1 MNEMTQEEE
10 IEIKERVRR
19 FYDEVSDGKNDDVW
33 RDEEPLSEVEQDIAD
48 ALEPLSALSRATT
61 LLDVMAH
68 DDEVFGIVLA
78 RITWE
83 LRNHYE
89 FACIKE
95 RGRRPSKNDIDR
107 AMGARFDEI
116 ANKIVREMFPDE
128 YKQRE
133 MQKLQLELKAA
144 KKGRRE

>member
-1 MNEMTQEEE
+1 MSDMTQEEE
-10 IEIKERVRR
+10 MEIRDKVKR
-19 FYDEVSDGKNDDVW
+19 FYNEVSDGKNDEVW

-48 ALEPLSALSRATT
+48 ALEPLSAVNRATT
-61 LLDVMAH
+61 LLNVMSH

-89 FACIKE
+89 LTCIKE
-95 RGRRPSKNDIDR
+95 HGRRPRKNDADR
-107 AMGARFDEI
+107 EMGARFDEI
-116 ANKIVREMFPDE
+116 ANKIVRDVFPDE
-128 YKQRE
+128 YRQRE

-144 KKGRRE
+144 KKGRKE

>member
-33 RDEEPLSEVEQDIAD
+33 RDEEPLSEVEQDVAD
-48 ALEPLSALSRATT
+48 ALEPLSTLNRATT

-89 FACIKE
+89 FTCIKE